1 MFGSP
6 KRKPFIQT
14 AQLSTLVA
22 ECVEISGDVAF
33 AGGMRI
39 DGRIRGDVHDRPGLE
54 QDPAGPAHAPPRPS
68 ANPTARRRPPGPST
82 PRGTAGPAPAR

>member
-22 ECVEISGDVAF
+22 EGGGD
-33 AGGMRI
+33 
-39 DGRIRGDVHDRPGLE
+39 E
-54 QDPAGPAHAPPRPS
+54 QYRKEGAAS
-68 ANPTARRRPPGPST
+68 
-82 PRGTAGPAPAR
+82 